1 MRTIENKAK
10 KIILILTIIIILNT
24 ILAVSLKTNI
34 TYAANNVVYE
44 KKLEILST
52 PDVDTSNRNITS
64 RDRDVYE
71 EEQKEEALKKEA
83 EERRN
88 VLKDNQNVY
97 MIIVIIVILIIIG
110 ISIYM
115 LINGNNNRRKKKARI
130 SKNKKINNKREIC
143 IKKINM

>member
-10 KIILILTIIIILNT
+10 KIILILTIIITLNT

-83 EERRN
+83 EERRK

-97 MIIVIIVILIIIG
+97 MIIVIIVIVIIIG

-130 SKNKKINNKREIC
+130 SKNKKIKNKN
-143 IKKINM
+143 K